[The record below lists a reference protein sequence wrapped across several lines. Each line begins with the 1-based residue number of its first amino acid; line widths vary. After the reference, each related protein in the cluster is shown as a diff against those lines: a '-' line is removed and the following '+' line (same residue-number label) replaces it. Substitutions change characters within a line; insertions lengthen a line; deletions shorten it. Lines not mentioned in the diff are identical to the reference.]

1 MTSEASTVDN
11 LSSAPRTLW
20 LALSVLVGSLL
31 RFVRLSSLPIF
42 NDEAIYGHWLQL
54 IQGQNWLV
62 SFSDGKLPLFYWVSA
77 VVARIIN
84 NPVLGL
90 RIVAA
95 TSGVIGI
102 LGLYK
107 AGSMIWDARVGL
119 AAAWIYAVIP
129 YVVFNNRLGLADS
142 LVAAIA
148 PFILVFGI
156 KLGQKPSLLTAFYL
170 FFFLTLAFL
179 TKATATALILPAF
192 VGIYIGARLTSSTS
206 KRGTRAKPWVYGS
219 ISISLAVAIL
229 FAAIKIGRPLSGDS
243 VIGKSSSFL
252 LSIGEFAD
260 FPVSVWQGN
269 IGLITSW
276 FTNYLQWPAIIIII
290 VAIVLA
296 RKKMKWT
303 ILIFLGLG
311 VTQVLIMGAVA
322 KILISRYLMVTLP
335 ALVLATALATVG
347 LADLAS
353 GKRSR
358 AAIVLLILTLLTGVA
373 ARQDILLISKPT
385 QFAWTSYDRW
395 QYIEGWPSGYGF
407 LGVVEEVE
415 KRIRPGRPLKVYVD
429 QTLGYPR
436 DGLRMFFAGKKGVE
450 IILISETEPL
460 PTTRTKPEI
469 AYLAITDSPRIIS
482 PGEFMKINPKWAQK
496 RVFNKPGKM
505 SAFRL
510 YEKGESK

>member
-11 LSSAPRTLW
+11 LSSVSRTFW
-20 LALSVLVGSLL
+20 LALSVFVGFLL
-31 RFVRLSSLPIF
+31 RFVHLSSLPIF

-77 VVARIIN
+77 VVAWLIN
-84 NPVLGL
+84 DPVLGL

-156 KLGQKPSLLTAFYL
+156 KLGQKPSLRTAFYL
-170 FFFLTLAFL
+170 FFFLSAAFL
-179 TKATATALILPAF
+179 TKATAMALILTAF
-192 VGIYIGARLTSSTS
+192 VGIYMGALTLSTS
-206 KRGTRAKPWVYGS
+206 KRDTRAKPWVYGS
-219 ISISLAVAIL
+219 LSILLALAVL
-229 FAAIKIGRPLSGDS
+229 LAAIKIGRPLSGDT

-252 LSIGEFAD
+252 LSIGELAD

-276 FTNYLQWPAIIIII
+276 FTNYLQWPAMIITF

-296 RKKMKWT
+296 RKNIKWI
-303 ILIFLGLG
+303 ILIFLSLGL
-311 VTQVLIMGAVA
+311 TQVLIMGTVA
-322 KILISRYLMVTLP
+322 RILVSRYLMVTLP
-335 ALVLATALATVG
+335 ALVLAIALAAVG
-347 LADLAS
+347 LADKAS
-353 GKRSR
+353 EKRSR
-358 AAIVLLILTLLTGVA
+358 TAIVLLVLALLTGVA

-385 QFAWTSYDRW
+385 RFSWTSYDRW

-407 LGVVEEVE
+407 PGVVEEIE
-415 KRIRPGRPLKVYVD
+415 GRIRPGHSLKVYVD

-436 DGLRMFFAGKKGVE
+436 DGLWMFFSGKKGVE
-450 IILISETEPL
+450 IILVSETEPL
-460 PTTRTKPEI
+460 PATSKRSKIEHI
-469 AYLAITDSPRIIS
+469 AITDSPRMIS
-482 PGEFMKINPKWAQK
+482 PKEFMKINPKWTQK

-510 YEKGESK
+510 YEKGQSK